1 MAQLTWR
8 NVEAPD
14 FAGVSQSQQLAASLI
29 GNSLK
34 GLSGAVADMQRTR
47 GDAATTDY
55 LNQIA
60 RYSNQGDLDAAL
72 ASGAVTA
79 GSNVNPDAVR
89 YAMERRGA
97 LLEDQSRSIANDQTS
112 WNNNRIQGYEAA
124 RPAAVNA
131 VNQIRSLYAQGTDEA
146 RAKAA
151 QLMQQSSSVLSAAG
165 MDPQDVMSMIDG
177 SLKTTTTGLAVNDA
191 FQQWGDQQVS
201 RANRDEAKTLFA
213 SVLQSS
219 NGSEDAA
226 RAVRES
232 SANPDVKSLVLDQ
245 IKSRGESLFGP
256 GVDPNQFIMDQRI
269 EQQRGGR
276 QGLVDK
282 YEGAGRYDTLF
293 GHSQRS
299 GGAFAGTDVSTMS
312 IGQLDQFA
320 NQYGPW
326 VREELARQGQDPR
339 IATPMGKFQI
349 VNSTLQ
355 SAAKEMG
362 LSRDTV
368 FTPQVQIAVA
378 SHIADKALAGPKT
391 MAGKMDAI
399 RGQWEGFKKASDQEL
414 SAAITAYENGD
425 KSALFGDV
433 GGSVGS
439 TANNRVAQAFGD
451 PGSMA
456 SDAIS
461 RAVQAT
467 SDLNSADANQARLDA
482 GVSLANQ
489 TSIFNDRLAADNM
502 FGNANLMETL
512 VKRPDRGIS
521 RIDAANKVSET
532 LGSKEDYP
540 PSEIAKKIGEIQQTY
555 GLDTDMAAAFLQ
567 NATTRTSW
575 GLRWLKGDLAVD
587 NDEARSLIKGFYN
600 KDGQTEAERLSGTVS
615 KLAAVRAQQ
624 NSQALLQQAQEAAKS
639 AQQEYFNAQ
648 SRAKSNPKIDVEKA
662 RLRYE
667 ASHAQW
673 QKVLQQAAGNPLNT
687 PNLNSLLGR

>member
-97 LLEDQSRSIANDQTS
+97 LLEDQSRSIANNQTS

-124 RPAAVNA
+124 RPAAVDA

-151 QLMQQSSSVLSAAG
+151 QLMQQSSGVLSAAG
-165 MDPQDVMSMIDG
+165 MSPQDVMGMIDG

-213 SVLQSS
+213 SVLQNS
-219 NGSEDAA
+219 NGVDDAA
-226 RAVRES
+226 RVVRES

-245 IKSRGESLFGP
+245 LKSRGESLFGP

-269 EQQRGGR
+269 EQQRGGGVGQNLISYAN
-276 QGLVDK
+276 QGATRNLPLNNDLVSAISPVLNDLGVTMK
-282 YEGAGRYDTLF
+282 VFSGGQVSAEEAKAGKGSRTGSVRHDHGGAGDVEFYMGDRKLTPKNEQDRAILTEIVRRGKANGITGWGEGDDYMGSGRIHLGF
-293 GHSQRS
+293 GNPGVWGAGGS
-299 GGAFAGTDVSTMS
+299 GDNAPQWLRDA
-312 IGQLDQFA
+312 
-320 NQYGPW
+320 YG
-326 VREELARQGQDPR
+326 
-339 IATPMGKFQI
+339 
-349 VNSTLQ
+349 S
-355 SAAKEMG
+355 
-362 LSRDTV
+362 
-368 FTPQVQIAVA
+368 
-378 SHIADKALAGPKT
+378 GP
-391 MAGKMDAI
+391 AGKAPRSDA
-399 RGQWEGFKKASDQEL
+399 G
-414 SAAITAYENGD
+414 
-425 KSALFGDV
+425 
-433 GGSVGS
+433 
-439 TANNRVAQAFGD
+439 NRVAQAFGD
-451 PGSMA
+451 PGTSGSMA

-489 TSIFNDRLAADNM
+489 TSIFNDRLTADSM

-512 VKRPDRGIS
+512 IKRPDRGIS

-587 NDEARSLIKGFYN
+587 NDEARNLIKGFYN

-624 NSQALLQQAQEAAKS
+624 NSQALLQQAQDTYKS
-639 AQQEYFNAQ
+639 AQQEFFNAQ
-648 SRAKSNPKIDVEKA
+648 SRARTNPKIDVEKA

-667 ASHAQW
+667 ASRANW
-673 QKVLQQAAGNPLNT
+673 QKVLEQAAGNPLNT